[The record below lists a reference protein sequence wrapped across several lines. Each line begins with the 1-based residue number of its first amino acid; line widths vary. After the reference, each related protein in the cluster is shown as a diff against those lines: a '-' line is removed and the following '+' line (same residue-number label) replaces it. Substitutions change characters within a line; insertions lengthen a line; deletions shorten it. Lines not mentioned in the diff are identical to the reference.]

1 MFYSWKLPK
10 VKDMCV
16 FSTFRIL
23 VNINVHGIS
32 IPKACEFLLDFHLSH
47 SSAQQEFHRFD

>member
-32 IPKACEFLLDFHLSH
+32 IPKACEFLLDFHLNH